1 MGFIMAKK
9 KKKSAKLSAA
19 MFKTTGAHAKL
30 KVDAKKKKLF
40 YFGTKV
46 KPDKAGKLAAAT
58 GAEILGVSPSAL
70 KVGKPALKYDFYSI
84 YDATVNMKYV
94 TVDVQELGVYDQLK
108 GAMVGKEVVLPK
120 KGKTIPG
127 KAIFVDIV
135 NLYFTKNKVSHILDG
150 STGHPARSLEKM
162 LKGPGKKGASPAW
175 IRKNKI
181 TSGKFNSVEK
191 VLKAIVKEAGKVSKD
206 IKRVVERSVVFSKL
220 DSFYVPTYYVTVTA
234 GAKSKVMRVN
244 GVTGNVAIKV

>member
-1 MGFIMAKK
+1 MAKK
-9 KKKSAKLSAA
+9 KKKSTKLSAA

-127 KAIFVDIV
+127 KAIFV
-135 NLYFTKNKVSHILDG
+135 
-150 STGHPARSLEKM
+150 E
-162 LKGPGKKGASPAW
+162 GASSAW

-181 TSGKFNSVEK
+181 TSGKFNSAEK
-191 VLKAIVKEAGKVSKD
+191 VLKAIVKEASKVSKD
-206 IKRVVERSVVFSKL
+206 IKRVVERSVVFTKL
-220 DSFYVPTYYVTVTA
+220 DNFYVPTYYVTVKA
-234 GAKSKVMRVN
+234 GAKSKIMRVN